1 MVKIYKNPLLTVDV
15 VILCPD
21 DTIVLIKRKKDP
33 YMGFWA
39 LPGGFVEYG
48 ERVEEAALREVREE
62 TGLKVELDHLLGVYS
77 DPNRD
82 PRGHVVSICFIA
94 HWTNG
99 RLKADT
105 DASEVS
111 RFKWEELNQ
120 VKLAFDHAIILN
132 DARKFQKKYIKE
144 KNAQNRGYQ

>member
-15 VILCPD
+15 VVLCPD

-94 HWTNG
+94 HWING

-144 KNAQNRGYQ
+144 KNAQNRGY

>member
-94 HWTNG
+94 HWING

-144 KNAQNRGYQ
+144 KNAQNRGY

>member
-1 MVKIYKNPLLTVDV
+1 VVKIYKNPLLTVDV
-15 VILCPD
+15 VVLCPD

-94 HWTNG
+94 HWING

-144 KNAQNRGYQ
+144 KNAQNRGY